1 MFSQDNGYMK
11 LDPHLPPLKK
21 KKSQNESNPKCKSK
35 HVKLSEENIRINFCS
50 FAEYSID
57 V

>member
-1 MFSQDNGYMK
+1 MFLQDNGYMK
-11 LDPHLPPLKK
+11 LDPYLPPLK

-35 HVKLSEENIRINFCS
+35 HVKLLEENTGINFCS